1 MNIGIWELAVI
12 LGIVILLFGTRKL
25 GNFGADLG
33 NAIKGFKTAMRDDSS
48 ATSDAPGSAKPIE
61 KDPAQKDQ
69 GA

>member
-12 LGIVILLFGTRKL
+12 LGIVILLFGTKKL
-25 GNFGADLG
+25 GNFGMDLG
-33 NAIKGFKTAMRDDSS
+33 NAIKGFKTAMRDDS
-48 ATSDAPGSAKPIE
+48 AAPGATTGAKPIE

>member
-12 LGIVILLFGTRKL
+12 LGIVILLFGTKKL

-33 NAIKGFKTAMRDDSS
+33 NAIKGFKTAMRDDS
-48 ATSDAPGSAKPIE
+48 TTPGAGGDTKPIE
-61 KDPAQKDQ
+61 KDPAQKDR